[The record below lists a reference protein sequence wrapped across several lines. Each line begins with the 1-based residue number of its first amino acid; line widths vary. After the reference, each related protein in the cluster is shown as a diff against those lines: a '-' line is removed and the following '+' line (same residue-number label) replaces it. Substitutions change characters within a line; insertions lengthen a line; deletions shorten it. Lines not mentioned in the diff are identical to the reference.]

1 MSIHLFTFSQSAIHI
16 VLNGSLSILNLGEF
30 SLEHRSN
37 FFQLIDLNLDLPL
50 EMFDLILRLFQLMLF
65 KVWKS
70 IMLNLLCYFINLGL
84 HSFQIIFNPSLTV
97 VLRLSHM
104 SNQFLK
110 WVLDALNLSVYFA

>member
-1 MSIHLFTFSQSAIHI
+1 MGIQLFTFSQSAIHI
-16 VLNGSLSILNLGEF
+16 VLNGRLSILNLGEF

-65 KVWKS
+65 KVRKS
-70 IMLNLLCYFINLGL
+70 IMLNLLCYFINLSL
-84 HSFQIIFNPSLTV
+84 HCFQIIFNPSLTV

-104 SNQFLK
+104 SNQLLK
-110 WVLDALNLSVYFA
+110 